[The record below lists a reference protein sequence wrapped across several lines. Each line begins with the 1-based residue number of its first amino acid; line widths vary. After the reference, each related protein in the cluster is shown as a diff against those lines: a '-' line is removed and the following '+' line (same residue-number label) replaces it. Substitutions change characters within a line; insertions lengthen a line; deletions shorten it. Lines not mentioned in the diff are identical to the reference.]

1 MRIWLDSE
9 RPAPKGWVLVTGF
22 QECCAL
28 LTTKE
33 VVYLSFD
40 DKFKDGKSGY
50 DIILW
55 MLDNQIFPQQLIQIH
70 TLNPVSR
77 CNMHQILSRH
87 APQDITI
94 ALKFQHS
101 KNDDE

>member
-1 MRIWLDSE
+1 MRLWFDIK
-9 RPAPKGWVLVTGF
+9 RPAPKGWTLVQDY
-22 QECCAL
+22 QECCSL
-28 LTTKE
+28 LATKE
-33 VVYLSFD
+33 VTYFSFD
-40 DKFKDGKSGY
+40 DKFKDGKTGY

-94 ALKFQHS
+94 SLKFQHDKDS
-101 KNDDE
+101 D